1 MFDGNKLKVSHKNYI
16 MINDEENK
24 LIDSAIN
31 IRLLALYDIY
41 DVDN

>member
-31 IRLLALYDIY
+31 KWILLIKLLELF
-41 DVDN
+41 